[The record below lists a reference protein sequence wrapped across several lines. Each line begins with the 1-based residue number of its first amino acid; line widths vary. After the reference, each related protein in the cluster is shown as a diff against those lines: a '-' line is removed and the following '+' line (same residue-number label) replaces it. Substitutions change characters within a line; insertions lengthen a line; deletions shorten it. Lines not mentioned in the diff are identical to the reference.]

1 MTTDYHRAA
10 EDRTLPAIVYALY
23 LVGLSHG
30 LTTVI
35 GLIIAYANR
44 DGAGPVMRSHYTWLI
59 RTFWFSLGGF
69 ALGAVVLAVG
79 IPLSLILV
87 GIPLVALGGFV
98 MAAAWVYCAVRS
110 VIGVIFLA
118 RDEPMPRPYA
128 LIA

>member
-1 MTTDYHRAA
+1 M
-10 EDRTLPAIVYALY
+10 
-23 LVGLSHG
+23 
-30 LTTVI
+30 I